1 MKLFDESSFHIVEA
15 RNGDYAAL
23 ADIHAQGFDHAWS
36 EDEIASTLA
45 GKGVV
50 CFAASIRGKGSIAKG
65 FIIVRTV
72 ADEAELLT
80 VSVDKKFRKLG
91 IARALVEHAI
101 RNLQADRIAS
111 FYLEVSEHNTNALNL
126 YRSLNFKQI
135 GEREGYYKTDSN
147 SDNNNPSPSANALV
161 MQLELGY

>member
-1 MKLFDESSFHIVEA
+1 MKLFDESNYHIVEA
-15 RNGDYAAL
+15 RNDDYAEL
-23 ADIHAQGFDHAWS
+23 ADIHAQSFDHAWS
-36 EDEIASTLA
+36 EDEITSTLA
-45 GKGVV
+45 GKGVA
-50 CFAASIRGKGSIAKG
+50 CFVASIRGKGSVPKG
-65 FIIVRTV
+65 FIIVRIV

-80 VSVDKKFRKLG
+80 VSVGKKFRKLG

-135 GEREGYYKTDSN
+135 GEREGYYRIKNDN
-147 SDNNNPSPSANALV
+147 STPSANALV